1 MENLVRQLTKQGL
14 TISSCESFTVGNF
27 GAKIGSISGAS
38 KVYQG
43 SLICYNTTIKI
54 DVLGVAASL
63 VKQYGVVSYEV
74 AKEMCRNGRQ
84 FFNSDICISFTGNAG
99 PSAMEN
105 KPVGLV
111 YIGINY
117 LDEIEVLEC
126 HLSGRRFEIVNEAID
141 IALNNI
147 LNKIK

>member
-1 MENLVRQLTKQGL
+1 
-14 TISSCESFTVGNF
+14 
-27 GAKIGSISGAS
+27 
-38 KVYQG
+38 
-43 SLICYNTTIKI
+43 
-54 DVLGVAASL
+54 
-63 VKQYGVVSYEV
+63 
-74 AKEMCRNGRQ
+74 MCHNGRQ
-84 FFNSDICISFTGNAG
+84 LFNSDICISFTGNAG

-126 HLSGRRFEIVNEAID
+126 RLSGGRFEIVNEAID
-141 IALNNI
+141 IAINNI